1 MAMMATTRRE
11 MEGPSYPWF
20 LVVFLPLIAVAM
32 QAYLPLRF
40 PWFNT
45 LNLPLLLVIYFS
57 VTRRSPIS
65 GTFTGMVVGLLQDAL
80 THRPLGIN
88 GITETV
94 IGFLAA
100 SIGIKIEVENNGA
113 RALLNFVFAL
123 LYGFLYLLILRH
135 LVGGGPELELVA
147 SAAESRHQYCRGHGA
162 IRTARPHPAERI
174 IMMRGGMRKSA
185 PWSLERVPLVSFLR
199 PGSTL
204 DGRLCG
210 GFEPM
215 SQMRDLGHPVWGGTN
230 AE

>member
-20 LVVFLPLIAVAM
+20 LVLFLPLIAVAM

-40 PWFNT
+40 PWFNV

-88 GITETV
+88 GIAETV

-113 RALLNFVFAL
+113 RALINFIFTL

-135 LVGGGPELELVA
+135 LVGIDLHWSWWHQLLK
-147 SAAESRHQYCRGHGA
+147 AAINTVVGMA
-162 IRTARPHPAERI
+162 LFALLDRTR
-174 IMMRGGMRKSA
+174 
-185 PWSLERVPLVSFLR
+185 LR
-199 PGSTL
+199 
-204 DGRLCG
+204 
-210 GFEPM
+210 E
-215 SQMRDLGHPVWGGTN
+215 
-230 AE
+230 